1 LRAEDSKNWIRP
13 LFPYPALFLRKDS
26 ERILIVADLHIGW
39 EVTLAEQGIHVP
51 SQLTK
56 LLMRLKEAISKCR
69 PNRLI
74 LLGDVKHTVG
84 KVELAE
90 WRDVPEFFEEVLG
103 IVPRVDVIPG
113 NHDGDLEPL
122 TPSSVRI
129 YQPTGISLWGKVGLF
144 HGHAWPGL
152 DVLACQTLVMAHL
165 HPVVAFRDQ
174 FNYRIIKPV
183 WIKASFKPESMMAVL
198 SKRRH
203 GENTMAP
210 AEGFEGEHKVIVMP
224 PLNEFLGGQPINEDG
239 SRGKRS
245 GKGERELLGP
255 FLRSGCVNM
264 EEAEVYMLDGTYL
277 GSIGQLR
284 AFS

>member
-1 LRAEDSKNWIRP
+1 MGAEGSKIWLKPI
-13 LFPYPALFLRKDS
+13 FPYPALFLRKDS

-51 SQLTK
+51 SQLAK
-56 LLMRLKEAISKCR
+56 LLQRLKETISKCK

-90 WRDVPEFFEEVLG
+90 WRDVPEFFEEVLSL
-103 IVPRVDVIPG
+103 VPRIDVVPG

-122 TPSSVRI
+122 TPSAVRI
-129 YQPTGISLWGKVGLF
+129 HQPMGICLWGEVGLF

-152 DVLACQTLVMAHL
+152 DVLACQTLIMAHL

-174 FNYRIIKPV
+174 FNYRIVKPV
-183 WIKASFKPESMMAVL
+183 WVKASCKPESIRTILSRRSHGKDSMANSDGVE
-198 SKRRH
+198 R
-203 GENTMAP
+203 EQ
-210 AEGFEGEHKVIVMP
+210 KVIIMP

-239 SRGKRS
+239 SRRGRL
-245 GKGERELLGP
+245 GKGELLGP
-255 FLRSGCVNM
+255 FLRSGCVDIGD
-264 EEAEVYMLDGTYL
+264 AEVYLLDGTYL
-277 GSIGQLR
+277 GSVAQLK
-284 AFS
+284 AFV